1 MATKKRSGRP
11 NSKRQLRVGEQL
23 RHIISSILAEDN
35 IHDPDVT
42 STSITVTEVQPSND
56 MRNATVYVIP
66 LGGDTEKP
74 VIDGLNRSSGF
85 IQAELG
91 KQLTMKFTPRLFFK
105 KDESFEYGDHID
117 KLIRRN
123 RSSNQDADDEN
134 SMDE

>member
-42 STSITVTEVQPSND
+42 NTPITVTEVQPSND

-123 RSSNQDADDEN
+123 RSNNQDADEENGSDE
-134 SMDE
+134 